1 MLLLFYT
8 LERRKVE
15 EQVAVLKFAVTDIQ
29 VLSFKMN
36 FNLLAQQ
43 SQCVVALLHIYVQ
56 VVVDIEGSKS
66 YS

>member
-43 SQCVVALLHIYVQ
+43 SQCVVALLNICTG
-56 VVVDIEGSKS
+56 GSRYRGIQKL
-66 YS
+66 